1 MNARAIGRSIAGAL
15 ALGALAATSIGPPLT
30 AAGPSCEIDGVDR
43 IVAIGDVHGAYQ
55 RLVDILRTAGLIDA
69 RLRWSGQKTHLVQLG
84 DVVDRGPDSRRAL
97 DLLRQLEGEAPQAG
111 GAVHLLLGNH
121 EVMRMIG
128 DMRYVH
134 PGEYEAFKLPES
146 EQIREDFISR
156 AAPNLQDDL
165 RRQTPLG
172 YYEMRLA
179 FGRQGVYGQWL
190 RQHDVMIKINGLI
203 FVHGGIPPA
212 LAALTCETV
221 NTTIRREITAD
232 LEKTLADPL
241 ASLAGREDGHLWNRD
256 LAEEPDAFAPQVN
269 ELLAKQSARAIVIAH
284 TVTAD
289 GRIRVRFGGKVYQ
302 IDTGMQPVYVPK
314 GRASA
319 LDIRRG
325 TFTAVYQD
333 QRDVL
338 QAAPAAP
345 PTAPRALVP
354 R

>member
-1 MNARAIGRSIAGAL
+1 
-15 ALGALAATSIGPPLT
+15 
-30 AAGPSCEIDGVDR
+30 
-43 IVAIGDVHGAYQ
+43 
-55 RLVDILRTAGLIDA
+55 
-69 RLRWSGQKTHLVQLG
+69 
-84 DVVDRGPDSRRAL
+84 
-97 DLLRQLEGEAPQAG
+97 
-111 GAVHLLLGNH
+111 
-121 EVMRMIG
+121 MIG

-156 AAPNLQDDL
+156 AAPNLRDDL

-190 RQHDVMIKINGLI
+190 RQHDVMIKINGLV
-203 FVHGGIPPA
+203 FVHGGIPPP

-221 NTTIRREITAD
+221 NTTIRREVTAD

-241 ASLAGREDGHLWNRD
+241 ASLSGREDGHLWNRD

-269 ELLAKQSARAIVIAH
+269 EILAKQSARAIVIGH

-289 GRIRVRFGGKVYQ
+289 GRIRVRFGGKVFQ
-302 IDTGMQPVYVPK
+302 VDTGMQPVYVPK

-325 TFTAVYQD
+325 VFTAIYQD

-345 PTAPRALVP
+345 PTAPKALVP